1 MVVCFYDPHSIHIT
15 FFFIIKYSNFTSFR
29 ISCMH
34 INYLC
39 HTHPLLLPNQ
49 PKDSFSISPSPLN
62 LHFSSK
68 ILDMEGLH
76 TQELMRA
83 VITCT

>member
-1 MVVCFYDPHSIHIT
+1 MVVCFDEPHSTHIT
-15 FFFIIKYSNFTSFR
+15 SFFITKYSNFNSFR
-29 ISCMH
+29 ISYMH
-34 INYLC
+34 IINLC
-39 HTHPLLLPNQ
+39 HTHPLMLPNQ

-76 TQELMRA
+76 TQDLMTA